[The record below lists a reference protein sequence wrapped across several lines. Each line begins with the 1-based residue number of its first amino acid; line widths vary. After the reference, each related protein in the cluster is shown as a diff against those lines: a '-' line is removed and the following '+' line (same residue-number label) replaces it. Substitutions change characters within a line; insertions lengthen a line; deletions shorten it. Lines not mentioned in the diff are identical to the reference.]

1 MTAPIQRLN
10 AKRDYKIISLN
21 ADENI
26 KRIVLESSQHL
37 QKQAAVKPVR
47 TPVNPQHWLLV
58 VAHSDGGL
66 LDDHAHQTIAA
77 AAILADE
84 LFEKNTTGVVVLIMG
99 GLHEDLSKL
108 GADEVIVMPELDF
121 QKFQPDAE
129 LVVVHQAI
137 AQYQP
142 QHILLPDNAMGD
154 GDLGRRLFAKTQ
166 KTIVTRVIELSN
178 HHVASYQQGGAQ
190 IVFSSLPDIILLA
203 PNAVESQLPFT
214 GKATI
219 KNLQRDTLF
228 TLENAPTA
236 YKDLGLDVMESGQTA
251 LEEADCVVSAG
262 NGVANITTIATL
274 ANLLDASI
282 GASRVA
288 VDDGK
293 FKREQ
298 QVGATGKTVTAST
311 YFAIGISGAV
321 QHLQGI
327 KDCRHV
333 IAINK
338 DASAPIVKRA
348 DLSIIGDA
356 EDIMQSLIQV
366 IQQAKEAQT

>member
-1 MTAPIQRLN
+1 MTSPVQRLS
-10 AKRDYKIISLN
+10 AKRASYNTDK
-21 ADENI
+21 NI
-26 KRIVLESSQHL
+26 KRIVLESPQGL
-37 QKQAAVKPVR
+37 QKQVSLKPLR
-47 TPVNPQHWLLV
+47 TPEKPLHWLLV
-58 VAHSDGGL
+58 IAHSDGGL

-84 LFEKNTTGVVVLIMG
+84 LFEKNTTSVAVLIMG
-99 GLHEDLSKL
+99 DLHEDLSKL
-108 GADEVIVMPELDF
+108 GADEVIVMPEFDF
-121 QKFQPDAE
+121 QKFQPDTE
-129 LVVVHQAI
+129 LAVLHQAI

-142 QHILLPDNAMGD
+142 QHIFIPDNAMGD
-154 GDLGRRLFAKTQ
+154 GDLGRRLSVKTQ
-166 KTIVTRVIELSN
+166 KTVATKVIELSKG
-178 HHVASYQQGGAQ
+178 HVASYQHGGSQ
-190 IVFSSLPDIILLA
+190 IISTSLPEIILLA
-203 PNAVESQLPFT
+203 PNTVETSVPFT
-214 GKATI
+214 GKATS
-219 KNLQRDTLF
+219 KSLQGDTLF
-228 TLENAPTA
+228 TLESSKNS
-236 YKDLGLDVMESGQTA
+236 YKDLGLDAIEAGQTA

-262 NGVANITTIATL
+262 NGVSDITTIATL

-356 EDIMQSLIQV
+356 EDIMQSLIQA
-366 IQQAKEAQT
+366 IQQAKEAQL

>member
-1 MTAPIQRLN
+1 MTSPIQRLS
-10 AKRDYKIISLN
+10 AKRTSYTTDK
-21 ADENI
+21 NI
-26 KRIVLESSQHL
+26 KRIVLESPNTTK
-37 QKQAAVKPVR
+37 KQVTSKPVR
-47 TPVNPQHWLLV
+47 TPENPQHWLLV
-58 VAHSDGGL
+58 VAHSDAGL

-84 LFEKNTTGVVVLIMG
+84 LFEKNKAAVAVLIMG

-121 QKFQPDAE
+121 QKFQPDTE
-129 LVVVHQAI
+129 LAVLHQAI

-142 QHILLPDNAMGD
+142 QHIFIPDNAMGD
-154 GDLGRRLFAKTQ
+154 GDLGRRLSVKTQ
-166 KTIVTRVIELSN
+166 KTIAAKVVELTK
-178 HHVASYQQGGAQ
+178 HHIAHYEQGGSK
-190 IVFSSLPDIILLA
+190 IVFTNLPEIILLA
-203 PNAVESQLPFT
+203 PNTVETSLPFI
-214 GKATI
+214 GKAAT
-219 KNLQRDTLF
+219 KNLVGNVQ
-228 TLENAPTA
+228 ENQKSS
-236 YKDLGLDVMESGQTA
+236 YKDLGLDAIEAGQTA

-262 NGVANITTIATL
+262 NGVADITTIVTL
-274 ANLLDASI
+274 ASLLDASI

-298 QVGATGKTVTAST
+298 QVGATGKTVSAST

-356 EDIMQSLIQV
+356 EDIMQCLIQA
-366 IQQAKEAQT
+366 IKQAKEAHL

>member
-1 MTAPIQRLN
+1 MTATIKRLSAN
-10 AKRDYKIISLN
+10 RAFYQTDK
-21 ADENI
+21 NI
-26 KRIVLESSQHL
+26 KRIVLEAPKDQ
-37 QKQAAVKPVR
+37 QKQVTPKPVR
-47 TPVNPQHWLLV
+47 TPKNPQYYLLV

-66 LDDHAHQTIAA
+66 LDDHAHQTIIA
-77 AAILADE
+77 AAILADT
-84 LFEKNTTGVVVLIMG
+84 LFEKNTTRVAVLIMG
-99 GLHEDLSKL
+99 DLHEDLSKL
-108 GADEVIVMPELDF
+108 GADELIVMPELDF
-121 QKFQPDAE
+121 QKFQPDIE
-129 LVVVHQAI
+129 LAVLNQAI
-137 AQYQP
+137 AQYLP
-142 QHILLPDNAMGD
+142 QHIFMPDNAMGD
-154 GDLGRRLFAKTQ
+154 GDLGRRLSVKAH
-166 KTIVTRVIELSN
+166 KTIATKVIEIN
-178 HHVASYQQGGAQ
+178 KHHVAGYQQGGSQ
-190 IVFSSLPDIILLA
+190 LVFTSLPEIILLA
-203 PNAVESQLPFT
+203 PNTVETSIPFT
-214 GKATI
+214 GEAVTKSLVYTNLLIQESATQ
-219 KNLQRDTLF
+219 NYVDS
-228 TLENAPTA
+228 
-236 YKDLGLDVMESGQTA
+236 GLDVIEAGQTA

-262 NGVANITTIATL
+262 NGVDNITSISML

-298 QVGATGKTVTAST
+298 QVGATGKSVTAST

-356 EDIMQSLIQV
+356 EDIMQSLIKEL
-366 IQQAKEAQT
+366 QQAKEAHS